1 MNLQY
6 PKQGIC
12 YNCNFGAMKKTVL
25 KFFLFLVLI
34 ININMPLFAQCSL
47 CAKTAQQMG
56 EKPALGINNGILY
69 LIFMPFILVGVIGYK
84 WWRNNRDI

>member
-1 MNLQY
+1 MKLQY

-12 YNCNFGAMKKTVL
+12 YKCNFGPMINRLL
-25 KFFLFLVLI
+25 KILLLLVLLV
-34 ININMPLFAQCSL
+34 NISAGLFAQCSI

-56 EKPALGINNGILY
+56 EKPALGLNNGILY

-84 WWRNNRDI
+84 WWKNNRDI